1 MSLRDPTGRLAQWAL
16 TLQGYD
22 FTIQYHSG
30 KDHGNVDALSR
41 RVHTISQQLI
51 LPQTPTEELCNVKTV
66 MTNSNLLFDTYTLPK
81 HTATAEKILRQGGQ
95 YFLSDNNVLYRQ
107 SPTGERAA
115 IHLVVPKTLQTEL
128 LHWCHDHF
136 TSGHLGLNKTY
147 ERLRSIY
154 FWNNMFADLHRWI
167 ESCVS
172 CAQKKRDVHHSK
184 PLLLPIAV
192 SSLWEVIAADCMGSL
207 SATNLGN
214 RYILIISNLFTKYIK
229 TAALPSIET
238 TIITQVFLDKIVFR
252 HGPPHRSLTDRG
264 TNFTSKFMTQLCNDL
279 NINKVFTSS
288 YHPQWD
294 GFVERIN
301 GVIMQ
306 IIAMY
311 VASDHKDWDTYIPST
326 TYAHNTS
333 ISETIGDSPFFLTY
347 GRKPVKLPDDALLL
361 SLIRSNS
368 VDYHW
373 ERLIRQIR
381 TARQLASECTQ
392 QAQQRMKL
400 YNDQHAKDH
409 SFRVGHKVWIYNP
422 AVKPGLSKKLCYLWH
437 GPFRLIEQ
445 ITPVSF
451 KVVNIQG
458 KLQKG
463 SIHVNCMKQY
473 FTYDDPPTDSPPRNS
488 SNEISSSSTP
498 CPKAAVTEPS
508 GTDNAQLADI
518 VPWFSQYHTRC
529 CGGLAGI
536 KSLTWFNEFHSE
548 ENTFIL
554 FNLYLTSKF

>member
-192 SSLWEVIAADCMGSL
+192 SSPWEVIAADCMGSL

-229 TAALPSIET
+229 TAVLPSIET

-264 TNFTSKFMTQLCNDL
+264 TNFTSKFMTQLCSDL

-347 GRKPVKLPDDALLL
+347 GRKLVKLPDDALLL